1 MKYKSMNAARRD
13 FLKTAGFTSLSF
25 MLPGLSIS
33 GNPEPAYPFTG
44 PDRFSQINFVYDGLN
59 YTPEEYLDVLMQ
71 LNQHSPIEPDF
82 YGQGGATGEL
92 ERQFAQITGK
102 EKAVFLPTGT
112 MANEVVI
119 KLLAGDR
126 TKIVV
131 PENSHIY
138 RDEADASAT
147 VHRKRLIPAG
157 MGKPY
162 FDVDDLDRI
171 ITYYKQGEVFRS
183 DVGAVSIESPVR
195 RADNAVVPIAVI
207 RDISA
212 YCKEQ
217 GYGLH
222 LDGARLHLASA
233 WTGISIKEYASY
245 FDTVYISQYKLLNA
259 AYGAILCG
267 DGELIDRIPHQNK
280 ILGGMML
287 HNWMATA
294 MSLFHLRTIDEDLKK
309 TREAAQKLISLLNGL
324 DELIFTP
331 VEFGTNI
338 YNLQMAGTIDQQK
351 LADTLMNDH
360 NIWIRVPGN
369 GDVIKLKVNPSIFRR
384 PVEDVY
390 AAWENSLRIA
400 GQ

>member
-1 MKYKSMNAARRD
+1 MNKARRD
-13 FLKTAGFTSLSF
+13 FLKTAGFSSLSL
-25 MLPGLSIS
+25 MLPGLSLS
-33 GNPEPAYPFTG
+33 GAPEPTFPFNG
-44 PDRFSQINFVYDGLN
+44 QPKFSQINFVYDGLN
-59 YTPEEYLDVLMQ
+59 YSPEEYLDILMQ
-71 LNQHSPIEPDF
+71 LNQESPIEPDF
-82 YGQGGATGEL
+82 YGHGGVTSEL
-92 ERQFAQITGK
+92 ERQFALVTGK

-119 KLLAGDR
+119 KLLAGDK

-138 RDEADASAT
+138 RDEADASAR

-157 MGKPY
+157 KGKPY
-162 FDVDDLDRI
+162 FDVEELDRTI
-171 ITYYKQGEVFRS
+171 AYYKQGEVFRS

-195 RADNAVVPIAVI
+195 RADNAVVPIEVI

-222 LDGARLHLASA
+222 LDGARLHLASN
-233 WTGISIKEYASY
+233 WTGISIETYASY
-245 FDTVYISQYKLLNA
+245 FDSVYISQYKLLNA

-267 DGELIDRIPHQNK
+267 SGELIDRLPHQNK

-294 MSLFHLRTIDEDLKK
+294 MSLYHSRTIDEDLKK
-309 TREAAQKLISLLNGL
+309 TRETAQKLISLLNGL
-324 DELIFTP
+324 NELTFTP

-338 YNLQMAGTIDQQK
+338 YHLQIAGSVDRQK
-351 LADTLMNDH
+351 LSSALLEDH
-360 NIWIRVPGN
+360 NIWIRLPSE
-369 GDVIKLKVNPSIFRR
+369 GDVIKFKVNPSILRR
-384 PVEDVY
+384 PVDEILE
-390 AAWENSLRIA
+390 AWKTSLDIA
-400 GQ
+400 RQ